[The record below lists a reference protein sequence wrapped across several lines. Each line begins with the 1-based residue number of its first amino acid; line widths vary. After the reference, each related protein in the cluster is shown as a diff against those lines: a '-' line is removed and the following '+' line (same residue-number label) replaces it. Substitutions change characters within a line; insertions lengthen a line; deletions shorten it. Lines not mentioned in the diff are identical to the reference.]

1 MSSYLSNLV
10 IVGNLGREPEMR
22 YTPNGKAV
30 TDFSLAVNRQFTPSD
45 RGQAG
50 ANGQPVKD
58 VVWFK
63 VSTWG
68 KQAEVCNQY
77 LKKGAKVL
85 IDGRLDYDPKTGGP
99 KTWQGQDGLFHTGFA
114 LVAET
119 VRFLS
124 AKEGG
129 PAVAE
134 PSDGNFGADLGPDIP
149 F

>member
-1 MSSYLSNLV
+1 MSRGLNKV
-10 IVGNLGREPEMR
+10 MIIGHLGRDPEMR

-30 TDFSLAVNRQFTPSD
+30 TDFSLAVNRQFT
-45 RGQAG
+45 G

>member
-10 IVGNLGREPEMR
+10 IVGNLGRDPEMR
-22 YTPNGKAV
+22 FTPNGKAV
-30 TDFSLAVNRQFTPSD
+30 TDFTVAVNRQFT
-45 RGQAG
+45 G

-85 IDGRLDYDPKTGGP
+85 VDGRIDYDPKTGGP
-99 KTWQGQDGLFHTGFA
+99 KTWDGQDGSFHTGFA

-124 AKEGG
+124 AKSDG
-129 PAVAE
+129 AAHAE
-134 PSDGNFGADLGPDIP
+134 PAEGDFGAVPADDIP

>member
-1 MSSYLSNLV
+1 MYHTLILAGN
-10 IVGNLGREPEMR
+10 VGRDPEMR

-30 TDFSLAVNRQFTPSD
+30 TDFTVAVNRQFT
-45 RGQAG
+45 G

-85 IDGRLDYDPKTGGP
+85 VDGRIDYDPKTGGP
-99 KTWQGQDGLFHTGFA
+99 KSWEGQDGLFHTGFA

-129 PAVAE
+129 VVHAE
-134 PSDGNFGADLGPDIP
+134 PAEGDFIGAPADDIP

>member
-1 MSSYLSNLV
+1 MSSYMSNLV
-10 IVGNLGREPEMR
+10 IVGNLGRDPEMR
-22 YTPNGKAV
+22 YTPSGKAV
-30 TDFSLAVNRQFTPSD
+30 TDFSVAVNRQFT
-45 RGQAG
+45 G

-99 KTWQGQDGLFHTGFA
+99 KTWQGQDGSFHTGFA
-114 LVAET
+114 LVAQT

-124 AKEGG
+124 AKSGEVT
-129 PAVAE
+129 AHAE
-134 PSDGNFGADLGPDIP
+134 PADGDFGADLGPDIP

>member
-1 MSSYLSNLV
+1 MSSYMSNLIV
-10 IVGNLGREPEMR
+10 VGNLGRDPEMR
-22 YTPNGKAV
+22 YTPSGKPV
-30 TDFSLAVNRQFTPSD
+30 TDFSVAVNRQFTGS
-45 RGQAG
+45 
-50 ANGQPVKD
+50 NGQPVKD

-85 IDGRLDYDPKTGGP
+85 IEGRLDYDPKTGGP
-99 KTWQGQDGLFHTGFA
+99 KTWEGQDGSYHTGFA
-114 LVAET
+114 LVAQV

-124 AKEGG
+124 AKSEGS
-129 PAVAE
+129 AVAE
-134 PSDGNFGADLGPDIP
+134 SAESGFTGAPEEDIP

>member
-1 MSSYLSNLV
+1 M
-10 IVGNLGREPEMR
+10 
-22 YTPNGKAV
+22 
-30 TDFSLAVNRQFTPSD
+30 
-45 RGQAG
+45 
-50 ANGQPVKD
+50 
-58 VVWFK
+58 VWFK

-85 IDGRLDYDPKTGGP
+85 VDGRIDYDAKTGGP
-99 KTWQGQDGLFHTGFA
+99 KTWEGQDGLFHTGFA

-124 AKEGG
+124 GKSGE
-129 PAVAE
+129 VTTHAE
-134 PSDGNFGADLGPDIP
+134 SSDGGFTGAPEEDIP